1 MKKLLTVGLAA
12 GLVAGYLIPAKAEVS
27 PKAAEVMA
35 TTCFGCH
42 GSEGKTANKNGYSIA
57 GKPAKVIEMDL
68 KAYKEDKKKGTIM
81 NRIAK
86 GYSDEELTA
95 IAQYISSLK

>member
-1 MKKLLTVGLAA
+1 MKKLLKIGLAA
-12 GLVAGYLIPAKAEVS
+12 GFLAVSIPAKAETS
-27 PKAAEVMA
+27 QKAIELMA

-42 GSEGKTANKNGYSIA
+42 GAEGKSSNKSGYSIA
-57 GKPAKVIEMDL
+57 GKPAKILEMDL

-86 GYSDEELTA
+86 GYSDEEISA

>member
-1 MKKLLTVGLAA
+1 MKKLILVGLAA
-12 GLVAGYLIPAKAEVS
+12 GLAGLSLPANAQGS

-42 GSEGKTANKNGYSIA
+42 GSEGKSANKNGYSIA
-57 GKPAKVIEMDL
+57 GKPAKVLEMDL

-86 GYSDEELTA
+86 GYSDEEITA
-95 IAQYISSLK
+95 IAQYISTLK

>member
-1 MKKLLTVGLAA
+1 MKKLIMTGLAA
-12 GLVAGYLIPAKAEVS
+12 GLAGLCIQASAEVS

-42 GSEGKTANKNGYSIA
+42 GSEGKSANKNGYSIA

-86 GYSDEELTA
+86 GYSDEEISA
-95 IAQYISSLK
+95 IAQYISTLK

>member
-1 MKKLLTVGLAA
+1 MKKLLSFGVVA
-12 GLVAGYLIPAKAEVS
+12 GLVIYFPASAEVS
-27 PKAAEVMA
+27 QKAAQVMA

-42 GSEGKTANKNGYSIA
+42 GPEGKTANKNGYSIA
-57 GKPAKVIEMDL
+57 GKPAKVLEMDL
-68 KAYKEDKKKGTIM
+68 KAFKEDKKKGTIM

-86 GYSDEELTA
+86 GYSDEEISA

>member
-1 MKKLLTVGLAA
+1 MRKLLSF
-12 GLVAGYLIPAKAEVS
+12 GLVAGLAIWFIPANAEVS
-27 PKAAEVMA
+27 PKSAEVMA

-42 GSEGKTANKNGYSIA
+42 GSEGKSSNKNGYSIA

-86 GYSDEELTA
+86 GYSDEEITA
-95 IAQYISSLK
+95 IANYISSLK

>member
-1 MKKLLTVGLAA
+1 MKKLLSF
-12 GLVAGYLIPAKAEVS
+12 GLVAGLAFYFLPASAEVS

-42 GSEGKTANKNGYSIA
+42 GPEGKTTNKNGYSIA
-57 GKPAKVIEMDL
+57 GKPAKVIETDL
-68 KAYKEDKKKGTIM
+68 KAFKEDKKKGTIM

-86 GYSDEELTA
+86 GYSDEEISA
-95 IAQYISSLK
+95 ISKYISTLK